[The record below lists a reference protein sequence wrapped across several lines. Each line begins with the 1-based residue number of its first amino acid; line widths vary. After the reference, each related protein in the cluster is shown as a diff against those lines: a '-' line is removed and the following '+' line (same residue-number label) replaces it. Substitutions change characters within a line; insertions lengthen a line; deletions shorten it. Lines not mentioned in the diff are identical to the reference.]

1 MSLPSGER
9 GTMKYTVDAWV
20 FGKATQYEVEAK
32 SLAEARRIARQEMS
46 KLFHGG
52 QITNVRPT
60 AGTS

>member
-1 MSLPSGER
+1 
-9 GTMKYTVDAWV
+9 MKYTVDAWV

-32 SLAEARRIARQEMS
+32 SLAEARRIAKQEMS

-60 AGTS
+60 GGTS